1 MFGLE
6 SGDKKKKPSAQDFVF
21 ELEKE
26 LKVESNCR
34 EIKKKIESRVQ
45 EIKKM
50 LREGSETEGYPKYE
64 AILHGYASLL
74 KVMARFSQK

>member
-6 SGDKKKKPSAQDFVF
+6 SPSKKKAKAPEFVF

-26 LKVESNCR
+26 LKVAQNHKN
-34 EIKKKIESRVQ
+34 IKKKIELRVQ
-45 EIKKM
+45 RIKER
-50 LREGSETEGYPKYE
+50 LRGGSNSDNFGKYE

-74 KVMARFSQK
+74 KVMARFPVK